1 MAIEI
6 TMPQLGESVT
16 EGTVGS
22 WLVKEGEKV
31 EEYQPLLEIITD
43 KVDTEFPSP
52 ASGVV
57 LRILVT
63 EGETV
68 AVGTL
73 LAYIGEQGEE
83 VPEAAPAEPAPAEPV
98 AAEPEPAAAPRP
110 EPATAAPSPPGRR
123 FSPVVARIAAE
134 HGVNLVDVSGT
145 GRGGRVTKKDILAY
159 VELMEEPWRPREVEA
174 GLFFR
179 EPGKPAE
186 EGEERRAP
194 ERPATSAEPGEVLRL
209 TPMRKAIAEHMVRSK
224 QTSAHVTTV
233 FQVDMTRVQSHRE
246 ALKNRFQQQEGVP
259 LTYTTYFVEASVA
272 ALKEVPIVNAT
283 LTEDG
288 ILARKEINIGLA
300 VALEEGLIVPVIK
313 NADDKSSR
321 RLAREIYD
329 LANRARN
336 KQLVPDDVAGGTF
349 TITNHGVAGSLF
361 ATPIINQPQAA
372 ILGVGAIEKRPL
384 VIDEA
389 IAIRPAAYLSLTFD
403 HRIFDGSVADRF
415 LAEIVRYL
423 ESYPSPR

>member
-1 MAIEI
+1 MAVEI

-16 EGTVGS
+16 EGTVGT
-22 WLVKEGEKV
+22 WLVKEGEKI

-52 ASGVV
+52 AAGVV
-57 LRILVT
+57 LRILVA

-83 VPEAAPAEPAPAEPV
+83 VPETAPAEPARAEPV
-98 AAEPEPAAAPRP
+98 AAAAAAAAAPRP
-110 EPATAAPSPPGRR
+110 APATSAPAPTSRR
-123 FSPVVARIAAE
+123 ISPVVARIAAE
-134 HGVNLVDVSGT
+134 HGVDLEQVSGT
-145 GRGGRVTKKDILAY
+145 GRGGRITKKDILAY
-159 VELMEEPWRPREVEA
+159 VELMKEPWRPREVEA

-186 EGEERRAP
+186 EAEERRARVRLP
-194 ERPATSAEPGEVLRL
+194 SPAEPGEVLGL

-233 FQVDMTRVQSHRE
+233 FQADLSRVYSHRE
-246 ALKNRFQQQEGVP
+246 TLKDRFQRQEGVP

-272 ALKEVPIVNAT
+272 GLKELPIVNAT
-283 LTEDG
+283 FTEDG
-288 ILARKEINIGLA
+288 ILVHEEINIGIA
-300 VALEEGLIVPVIK
+300 VALDDGLIVPVLK
-313 NADDKSSR
+313 NADDKSFR

-329 LANRARN
+329 VANRARD

-349 TITNHGVAGSLF
+349 TITNHGVAGSLL

-384 VIDEA
+384 VVDDA

-415 LAEIVRYL
+415 LAEIVHHL
-423 ESYPSPR
+423 EHYPSPR